1 MIVRPKVNWLR
12 MLFVWNGSVLQSII
26 PPLDMAPFTLPG
38 IEACQKF
45 CVLNESHKHMA
56 SQDSTLPETAFH
68 SDQLSRPSCYSPG
81 TAAKNRK
88 LVNVNPSHR
97 SVFIS

>member
-38 IEACQKF
+38 IEHVRNFVC
-45 CVLNESHKHMA
+45 LMNH
-56 SQDSTLPETAFH
+56 TA
-68 SDQLSRPSCYSPG
+68 DG
-81 TAAKNRK
+81 
-88 LVNVNPSHR
+88 
-97 SVFIS
+97 